1 MIRSFA
7 FCVSL
12 LAIAAHPAAAQD
24 MPPTVSIEAAQ
35 PVTLEEFGNLF
46 EGATGRDVTF
56 HLSPSKDFVRTDI
69 GRRLKFNWSG
79 APNTLLDA
87 VTQRF
92 NLRWRGDW
100 DAIRVYDEARFLP
113 PISAKPLPPKPVE
126 TVVAEAPIPVPMAA
140 VSLLASAV
148 SSPGAALPLIPNPTV
163 EPTVAQNNN
172 QAASAWAAG
181 DYDTAVRLWQKSALE
196 DDTNALYN
204 LGQAARLGRGMEK
217 DVAVARELYSRAASI
232 GLVRAKTQLG
242 LLLVEDPAT
251 ASIGRNE
258 LKEAAAAGD
267 QRAMRALAAL
277 PKVISDVGGRRSI
290 ILGDF
295 ATQTRAFK
303 AYFRAAKIEGLSAF
317 ILRVAPFNANY
328 RLSVDNVP
336 SDVAAE
342 MCSRL
347 TSRGQYCTIS

>member
-1 MIRSFA
+1 MMRSFA

-24 MPPTVSIEAAQ
+24 MPPTVSIEATQ

-56 HLSPSKDFVRTDI
+56 HLSPSKDFVRTDM

-79 APNTLLDA
+79 SPNTLLDSI
-87 VTQRF
+87 TQRF

-100 DAIRVYDEARFLP
+100 DAIRVYDDARFLP
-113 PISAKPLPPKPVE
+113 PISAKPLQPQPVE
-126 TVVAEAPIPVPMAA
+126 RVAAEPPLAVPIPAVNLSPPAAPSPVAALAPKPIPV
-140 VSLLASAV
+140 
-148 SSPGAALPLIPNPTV
+148 V
-163 EPTVAQNNN
+163 EPTAAENNN

-181 DYDTAVRLWQKSALE
+181 EYDTAVRLWQKPASE
-196 DDTNALYN
+196 DDANALYN

-267 QRAMRALAAL
+267 QRATRALEAL

-295 ATQTRAFK
+295 ATQRRALK

-336 SDVAAE
+336 SDVAVE

-347 TSRGQYCTIS
+347 TSRGQYCTVS